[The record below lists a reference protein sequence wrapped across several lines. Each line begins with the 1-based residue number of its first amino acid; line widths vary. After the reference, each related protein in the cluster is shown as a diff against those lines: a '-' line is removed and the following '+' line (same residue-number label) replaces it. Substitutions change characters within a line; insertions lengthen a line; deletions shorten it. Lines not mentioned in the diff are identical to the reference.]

1 MINSNLHVGCGQ
13 KLLIF
18 ASLLFPKMPKREGE
32 RENRER
38 ERKRGR
44 EREREREIN
53 NNNNNVTK
61 GNGFIV
67 KDGLTLGLL
76 LGLMSTAQLVF
87 PSVC

>member
-1 MINSNLHVGCGQ
+1 
-13 KLLIF
+13 
-18 ASLLFPKMPKREGE
+18 MPKREGE

>member
-1 MINSNLHVGCGQ
+1 MRPVRRPI
-13 KLLIF
+13 KALI
-18 ASLLFPKMPKREGE
+18 PKYPKKIPKE
-32 RENRER
+32 RD
-38 ERKRGR
+38 RKRAR